1 MVVTSI
7 CDMSM
12 PETNTTTN
20 KQGKEKTGNTKKGK
34 RKKQTEMWENS
45 FDQSFKFQ

>member
-7 CDMSM
+7 FDMQSM

-20 KQGKEKTGNTKKGK
+20 KQGKEKTGNTKKENGK
-34 RKKQTEMWENS
+34 NRNVGKQ
-45 FDQSFKFQ
+45 F